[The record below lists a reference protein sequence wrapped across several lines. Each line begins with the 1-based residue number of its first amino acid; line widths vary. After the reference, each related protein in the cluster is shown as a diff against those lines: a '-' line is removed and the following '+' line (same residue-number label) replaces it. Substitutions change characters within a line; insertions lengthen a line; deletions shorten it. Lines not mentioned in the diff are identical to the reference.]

1 MIKLFC
7 QYNIGWDLNCKTQAF
22 IPRSEPWVVRG
33 GNYNN
38 ASNAGV
44 FAFNY
49 VNGGSNTN
57 WSFRSVLSAAK
68 LWLKSSKIMFK
79 SKQVI
84 RFLTRHL
91 YYNPLKFSS
100 NLDIRVNINREN
112 LTGRKRIYR
121 YSPGVTLFLMSNSK
135 NKSCFL

>member
-1 MIKLFC
+1 MVVPLR
-7 QYNIGWDLNCKTQAF
+7 AF
-22 IPRSEPWVVRG
+22 M
-33 GNYNN
+33 
-38 ASNAGV
+38 
-44 FAFNY
+44 
-49 VNGGSNTN
+49 
-57 WSFRSVLSAAK
+57 LK

-121 YSPGVTLFLMSNSK
+121 YSPGVTLFLMSSSK
-135 NKSCFL
+135 QELLFMIKWNCYMIYSWSLNWQPINFLQLLPLGETWWQLQQRLRCGCL